1 MYHNVMGG
9 FSVQLKVPEPKQ
21 KPDAVPQLPVITM
34 HLQGYSRWRQ
44 EDSWKSRSWGTQP
57 LLLLLF
63 CVQSLD
69 EQFYSVFVHHNELP
83 HRGFKSYWVN
93 QPQTETSRI
102 VSPN

>member
-57 LLLLLF
+57 GI
-63 CVQSLD
+63 
-69 EQFYSVFVHHNELP
+69 
-83 HRGFKSYWVN
+83 HRGK
-93 QPQTETSRI
+93 QKRDL
-102 VSPN
+102 VSNKVEED